1 VRAEGIGQEL
11 AVALEFEENLA
22 LSAKKTPDEGRADP
36 ATKTH
41 MFEEA
46 RASAQVVRGQLQ
58 ANRQP
63 MVELGARLRRMQPRA
78 VVTVGRGSSDHAA
91 TFAQYLIETRLGVM
105 TSSVAPSVSSL
116 YNAPPDMEGVVCL
129 AISQSGKSPDLL
141 TAIEGA
147 KAAGAFV
154 VALVNADSPL
164 ARLADEVA
172 PLRAGPE
179 ISVAA
184 TKSYNAALSAI
195 VQITAAWTEDAVL
208 MAAVYDLPDLL
219 DQAWARDWSPAVQ
232 ALKDAR
238 NLYVIGRGV
247 GFGVAQEAALTFK
260 ETCGLHAEAF
270 SAAEVRHGPMAL
282 VRKDF
287 PVLVFSQN
295 DQSRAGVDELVAEF
309 VSRGANVMV
318 AGGSD
323 EREGVRRLPSLS
335 AHPVIEPILYVQSF
349 YRMVDALALARG
361 FDPDR
366 PPHLNKITETV

>member
-1 VRAEGIGQEL
+1 M
-11 AVALEFEENLA
+11 
-22 LSAKKTPDEGRADP
+22 SAKKTPDKGHADP
-36 ATKTH
+36 AMSTR

-46 RASAQVVRGQLQ
+46 GEAAQVVRGQLK
-58 ANRQP
+58 ANHQS
-63 MVELGARLRRMQPRA
+63 MVELGARLRAMQPRA

-105 TSSVAPSVSSL
+105 TSSAAPSVSSL
-116 YNAPPDMEGVVCL
+116 YKATPDMEGVVCL

-154 VALVNADSPL
+154 VALVNDEDSPL
-164 ARLADEVA
+164 AKLADDVA

-184 TKSYNAALSAI
+184 TKSYIAALSAI
-195 VQITAAWTEDAVL
+195 VQITAAWTEDDVL
-208 MAAVYDLPDLL
+208 MAAVNDLPDLL
-219 DQAWARDWSPAVQ
+219 DQAWALDWSPAVQ
-232 ALKDAR
+232 ALTDAH

-247 GFGVAQEAALTFK
+247 GFGVAQEAALKFK

-282 VRKDF
+282 VGKDF
-287 PVLVFSQN
+287 PVLAFSQN
-295 DQSRAGVDELVAEF
+295 DQSRTGVDELVAEF
-309 VSRGANVMV
+309 VSRGAEIML
-318 AGGSD
+318 AGGGQAQA
-323 EREGVRRLPSLS
+323 GVMQLPTLS

-349 YRMVDALALARG
+349 YKMVNALALARG

>member
-1 VRAEGIGQEL
+1 
-11 AVALEFEENLA
+11 
-22 LSAKKTPDEGRADP
+22 LSAKKTPDKGRADP

-46 RASAQVVRGQLQ
+46 GESAQVVRGQLM
-58 ANRQP
+58 ANRQT
-63 MVELGARLRRMQPRA
+63 MVALGARLRRMQPRA

-105 TSSVAPSVSSL
+105 TSSAAPSVSSL
-116 YNAPPDMEGVVCL
+116 YKATPDMEGVVCL

-154 VALVNADSPL
+154 VALVNDADSPL
-164 ARLADEVA
+164 AGLADEVA

-184 TKSYNAALSAI
+184 TKSYIAALSAI
-195 VQITAAWTEDAVL
+195 VQITAAWTEDDVL
-208 MAAVYDLPDLL
+208 MAALGELPDLL
-219 DQAWARDWSPAVQ
+219 DQAWALDWSPAVQ
-232 ALKDAR
+232 ALTDAH

-247 GFGVAQEAALTFK
+247 GFGVAQEAALKFK

-282 VRKDF
+282 VGKDF
-287 PVLVFSQN
+287 PVLAFSQN

-309 VSRGANVMV
+309 LSRGADVML
-318 AGGSD
+318 AGGPA
-323 EREGVRRLPSLS
+323 EPMGVRRLPTLA

-349 YRMVDALALARG
+349 YRMVNALALARG